1 MGVFPLFQSYRYQG
15 LLQSM
20 AMFIRKKQEFCKLA
34 AEKASRSPLQK
45 PEVMYCPWE
54 DKPEPWNMLLSSPI
68 FTSRWPLRN
77 KERDMK
83 YVPEPVSDD
92 KTMLVDHANPFMS
105 GPQVLLGALLIPMA
119 LQRTRF
125 SFRCLI
131 LLKDLRRAQ
140 RHKLFF
146 SIAYANVWSL
156 NCHQICLLQIVEWK

>member
-1 MGVFPLFQSYRYQG
+1 
-15 LLQSM
+15 
-20 AMFIRKKQEFCKLA
+20 
-34 AEKASRSPLQK
+34 
-45 PEVMYCPWE
+45 
-54 DKPEPWNMLLSSPI
+54 MLLSSPI

-77 KERDMK
+77 KEGDMK

-131 LLKDLRRAQ
+131 FAERSEKGSKA
-140 RHKLFF
+140 
-146 SIAYANVWSL
+146 
-156 NCHQICLLQIVEWK
+156 